1 MSSAAGVRGL
11 PVAHIYS
18 ASKHAIIGLTKSTAL
33 EYAKSGIRINA
44 VAPSVIDTPGLA
56 KIRSDDPQVIEQLQ
70 AKHPIGRIGNAN
82 EVASTVL
89 WLCSDAASFV
99 TGQTIMIDGGYTAQ

>member
-18 ASKHAIIGLTKSTAL
+18 ASKHAVIGLTKSAAL

-44 VAPSVIDTPGLA
+44 VAPSVIETPGLA
-56 KIRSDDPQVIEQLQ
+56 KIKENNPHLIEQLR
-70 AKHPIGRIGNAN
+70 ARHPIGRIGYVT

-89 WLCSDAASFV
+89 WLCSEAASFV
-99 TGQTIMIDGGYTAQ
+99 TGETIMIDGGSTAQ